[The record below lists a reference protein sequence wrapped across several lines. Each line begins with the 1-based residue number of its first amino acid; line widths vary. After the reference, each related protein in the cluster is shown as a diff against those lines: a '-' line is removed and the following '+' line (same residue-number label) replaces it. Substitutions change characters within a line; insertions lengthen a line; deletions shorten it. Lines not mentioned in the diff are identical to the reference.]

1 MSRRAN
7 IAVRLQERGFQSV
20 NDLALAFGV
29 DASTIRRDLDKLE
42 SEGIVQRTH
51 GGAVPNRP
59 GEPMAPGEGRHP
71 AEMAA
76 IGAAMAERV
85 LEGQTILL
93 DAGETT
99 LEVAR
104 NLRHTRLTVVTH
116 DLRIGLEIATKP
128 SINLVFIGGELLPSG
143 FGMWGPTSVQQVENL
158 RVNVAIFGT
167 DTVMD
172 DGLYSTSSYE
182 IELKRRMRSIASQAF
197 FVADSSKFGRE
208 ALFKVFGF
216 EDFTAGITD
225 AMLDPIRAAQL
236 PVPVIRARVPVARDV
251 ERRSAG

>member
-1 MSRRAN
+1 MAR
-7 IAVRLQERGFQSV
+7 
-20 NDLALAFGV
+20 AFGV

-42 SEGIVQRTH
+42 AEGVIQRTH
-51 GGAVPNRP
+51 GGAVPIEADYPHVARDV
-59 GEPMAPGEGRHP
+59 GLHR
-71 AEMAA
+71 AEKVA

-85 LEGQTILL
+85 LDGQTILL

-104 NLRHTRLTVVTH
+104 HLRQSRLTVVTH
-116 DLRIGLEIATKP
+116 DLRVGLEIATKP
-128 SINLVFIGGELLPSG
+128 SMNLVFIGGELLPSG
-143 FGMWGPTSVQQVENL
+143 FGMWGPASVQQVENL
-158 RVNVAIFGT
+158 RVNVAIFGAV
-167 DTVMD
+167 TVMD

-182 IELKRRMRSIASQAF
+182 IELKRKMRSIAGEAF

-236 PVPVIRARVPVARDV
+236 PLPVIRASVPPAEIPESAAV
-251 ERRSAG
+251 RSI